1 MTIIDDKGKLFGWI
15 NIIDLFVII
24 LLLVLIGVSIRFFTQ
39 KKIANEAKDF
49 YVIQVRGTE
58 LGPEIAEM
66 ITKGMQIKQPDGTN
80 FGVVTTDPEVGP
92 TQVYVTTPQGML
104 VPRAQPKM
112 MDATFS
118 FLCSVPKGSSEI
130 KYGSQSFKAG
140 AKGFIESNFTKFTV
154 YVLSIHSVTLQ
165 EAQEIQQS
173 LQADESTSAQESQNT
188 SSQESQQTAP

>member
-1 MTIIDDKGKLFGWI
+1 MS
-15 NIIDLFVII
+15 V
-24 LLLVLIGVSIRFFTQ
+24 RFFTQ
-39 KKIANEAKDF
+39 KQIANEEKDF
-49 YVIQVRGTE
+49 YIVQVRGTE

-154 YVLSIHSVTLQ
+154 YVLSIHSVTYQ

-173 LQADESTSAQESQNT
+173 LQTDETTSAQESQET
-188 SSQESQQTAP
+188 STQESNQTAP

>member
-24 LLLVLIGVSIRFFTQ
+24 LLLVLIGVSVRFFTQ
-39 KKIANEAKDF
+39 KKIANEEKDF
-49 YVIQVRGTE
+49 YIIQVRGTE
-58 LGPEIAEM
+58 LGPEISEM

-80 FGVVTTDPEVGP
+80 FGVVTTDPVVGP

-173 LQADESTSAQESQNT
+173 LQEDETTSTQESQNT
-188 SSQESQQTAP
+188 STQETQQTAP

>member
-15 NIIDLFVII
+15 NIIDLFVVI
-24 LLLVLIGVSIRFFTQ
+24 LVLVLIVVGIRFFTQ
-39 KKIANEAKDF
+39 KKIANEEKDF
-49 YVIQVRGTE
+49 YVIKVRGTD

-80 FGVVTTDPEVGP
+80 FGIVTTVPEVGP

-140 AKGFIESNFTKFTV
+140 ARGFIESNFTKFTV
-154 YVLSIHSVTLQ
+154 YILSIQPVTIQ

-173 LQADESTSAQESQNT
+173 LHAEESTPRQEVQNTPTQESK
-188 SSQESQQTAP
+188 QTAP

>member
-49 YVIQVRGTE
+49 YVVQVRGTE

>member
-49 YVIQVRGTE
+49 YVVQVRGTE

-154 YVLSIHSVTLQ
+154 YVLSIHPVTLQ